1 MRWRSS
7 SYNHK
12 YKKPI
17 FVLRNS
23 VRRNMMPR
31 PKVRETGNEYMDD
44 DALYRR
50 LLHLE
55 EELVTLVKKYRPN
68 FMSTV
73 TPEKLAQMTYQQ
85 LRDIDK
91 KVKERES

>member
-1 MRWRSS
+1 
-7 SYNHK
+7 
-12 YKKPI
+12 
-17 FVLRNS
+17 
-23 VRRNMMPR
+23 MPR
-31 PKVRETGNEYMDD
+31 PKVRETGNEDMHDD
-44 DALYRR
+44 LYDK
-50 LLHLE
+50 E
-55 EELVTLVKKYRPN
+55 EELAAIVEKYRPN